1 MIEFTGERF
10 VPTEHGVIRQEH
22 LHRYA
27 WCLSMVQGKDV
38 LDVASGEGY
47 GSAMLASRARSV
59 RGYLSGGGGSCSF
72 AVRSAVQPDL
82 HAGFSC
88 CHSLARRLC

>member
-27 WCLSMVQGKDV
+27 WCLPLVEGKDV

-47 GSAMLASRARSV
+47 GSAMMAGRARSV
-59 RGYLSGGGGSCSF
+59 RGVDISIDAVTHASERYAGVSNLQYLM
-72 AVRSAVQPDL
+72 
-82 HAGFSC
+82 
-88 CHSLARRLC
+88 